1 MNKIANKIFL
11 LSACTLLLTACDNFL
26 DVRPKAEKLERELF
40 VNARGFEDAIYG
52 VYGGLQSKE
61 LYGMNLTWG
70 INEVLAQN
78 LYCGSISGVALGKYN
93 YTEDSGVRTM
103 FKDTWTSAYQ
113 VIGSANNILDQ
124 LQSWNTTTLT
134 LYNYYKG

>member
-52 VYGGLQSKE
+52 VYVDYRVK
-61 LYGMNLTWG
+61 
-70 INEVLAQN
+70 
-78 LYCGSISGVALGKYN
+78 N
-93 YTEDSGVRTM
+93 YM
-103 FKDTWTSAYQ
+103 A
-113 VIGSANNILDQ
+113 
-124 LQSWNTTTLT
+124 
-134 LYNYYKG
+134 